1 MAKQQIVTVDE
12 DMGDTTSKPMDWSKV
27 LFLQIDRINKAMT
40 ETQGNFMAGI
50 DALEMDLAFF
60 SENDPQF
67 KKDLEA
73 IDAQAKTW
81 VQKKKNQSGSL
92 DDSKRMTLAY
102 ARARELMKALLRLM
116 GRKGFYP
123 EQQGHFRG
131 RS

>member
-1 MAKQQIVTVDE
+1 MRQGITVDE
-12 DMGDTTSKPMDWSKV
+12 DFGDTTSKPMDWAKV

-67 KKDLEA
+67 KKDLA
-73 IDAQAKTW
+73 DIDTQARAWLKGNRGYSGGVETD
-81 VQKKKNQSGSL
+81 KK
-92 DDSKRMTLAY
+92 MTLAY
-102 ARARELMKALLRLM
+102 ARSRELMKALLRLM

-123 EQQGHFRG
+123 EQQRHFKG
-131 RS
+131 VV